1 MLLADPDT
9 SVTAVALEVGF
20 QETSAF
26 TTVFRKLAGC
36 TPSDYRRS
44 LSQNGA

>member
-9 SVTAVALEVGF
+9 SVTAVALDVGF

-26 TTVFRKLAGC
+26 TTVFRKLVGH

-44 LSQNGA
+44 LAQKEA